1 MKLQVRIVNV
11 DNLETCSYQKGSFKN
26 GDSKDMDRNWTI
38 SFTSEV
44 DYFPCRPYAAHPLL
58 GKRHCQKACCCA
70 SLPLIHQM
78 HVNSGK
84 MSLLLL
90 RSQKNGQ
97 TLMDTN
103 DTPSIFPFIVT
114 PFHWNRSLCISC
126 AKEIVI
132 LGLYECVDIFGE
144 ALNMGNL
151 T

>member
-1 MKLQVRIVNV
+1 
-11 DNLETCSYQKGSFKN
+11 
-26 GDSKDMDRNWTI
+26 MDRNWTI

-132 LGLYECVDIFGE
+132 LGLYECVDIFE
-144 ALNMGNL
+144 NNRLVMHHWWLLFLYLHFCAWNFVYILIWPLKIALE
-151 T
+151 